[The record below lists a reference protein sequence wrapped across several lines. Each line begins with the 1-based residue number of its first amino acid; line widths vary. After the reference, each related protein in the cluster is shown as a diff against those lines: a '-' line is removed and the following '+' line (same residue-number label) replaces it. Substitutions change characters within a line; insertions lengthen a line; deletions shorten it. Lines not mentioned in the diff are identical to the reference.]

1 MNQSQG
7 DVSYGQVAIS
17 LGYVTAEQVQE
28 CLSIQAKMREMG
40 IDTPLGEVLSRKGYV
55 TAQQQSAVL
64 KKLGVQS
71 SPIPGYSILGK
82 IGQGGMGVVYKA
94 LQTSINR
101 TVAIKILSNAATK
114 DKTYVARFLGE
125 AQAAASLSH
134 KNLIA
139 AIDVGFSNG
148 LYYFV
153 MEYVAAKSCRE
164 ILNAKG
170 PFLEKQ
176 ALDIAVQM
184 TEVLDHIHEHKMVH
198 RDIKPRS
205 EERRV
210 GKECRSRWA

>member
-17 LGYVTAEQVQE
+17 LGYVT
-28 CLSIQAKMREMG
+28 
-40 IDTPLGEVLSRKGYV
+40 P
-55 TAQQQSAVL
+55 QQQSAVL

-94 LQTSINR
+94 IQTSINR

-134 KNLIA
+134 KN
-139 AIDVGFSNG
+139 
-148 LYYFV
+148 
-153 MEYVAAKSCRE
+153 
-164 ILNAKG
+164 
-170 PFLEKQ
+170 
-176 ALDIAVQM
+176 
-184 TEVLDHIHEHKMVH
+184 
-198 RDIKPRS
+198 
-205 EERRV
+205 
-210 GKECRSRWA
+210 